1 MEFLVDDD
9 VRCGRVVRDS
19 AGPNGNH
26 QTAQIKIAA
35 GAAALGCSANKNG

>member
-9 VRCGRVVRDS
+9 VGCRWIVRNS

-35 GAAALGCSANKNG
+35 GAAVVGCSANK